1 LARPIVRASLIGAAL
16 GLLTLALV
24 VRAIVS
30 SNAFRCE
37 ACVQFHGE
45 LSCREALGPSPEAA
59 TRTAVENA
67 CAFVAHGMT
76 ETVECTNAPRP
87 RVECRPR

>member
-1 LARPIVRASLIGAAL
+1 MARPIVRASLIGAAL
-16 GLLTLALV
+16 ALLTLLFV
-24 VRAIVS
+24 VRAILS
-30 SNAFRCE
+30 SYAFHCE
-37 ACVQFHGE
+37 ACVRFHGE
-45 LSCREALGPSPEAA
+45 LACREAVGPSAEAA

-76 ETVECTNAPRP
+76 ETVSCTNAAPE